1 MEFFLIILILIGL
14 FMFAFYMLPILIP
27 FLIIVSV
34 LGAVRRAL
42 QKNKRESEFTRQYES
57 YFTSEEPEQ
66 PKVQTREKRP
76 DAIDVEYVEYEE
88 KDKERP

>member
-42 QKNKRESEFTRQYES
+42 QKNKSESEFTRQYES
-57 YFTSEEPEQ
+57 YFTSEEPEH

-88 KDKERP
+88 KDEERP